1 MKTKIER
8 HKGLNMYLRKH
19 ENYDEYV
26 LHQIKKT
33 ANPKL
38 RESLQG
44 RWDGRKIHFLRE
56 FAKIHGM
63 VPKGAKAVCL
73 GARLG
78 EEVEALNELD
88 YDAIGI
94 DLVPCEPLVIKGDFH
109 DMPFDDL
116 SFDLVYSNSVDHIYK
131 LDKFVSEIKRVLR
144 TPGFVY
150 FRLASPEDY
159 GNYESIRFEY
169 IDQIIQ
175 FFPRFQVL
183 LNESNKRE
191 GRFERVNLLMKRS

>member
-1 MKTKIER
+1 
-8 HKGLNMYLRKH
+8 MYLRKH
-19 ENYDEYV
+19 KNYDEYV
-26 LHQIKKT
+26 SHQIKKT
-33 ANPKL
+33 ANPEL
-38 RESLQG
+38 RESLQS
-44 RWDGRKIHFLRE
+44 RWNNRKVHFCRE
-56 FAKIHGM
+56 FVKIQGM
-63 VPKGAKAVCL
+63 VPKGAKAICL

-78 EEVEALNELD
+78 EEVEVLNELG

-94 DLVPCEPLVIKGDFH
+94 DLVQCEPLVIKGDFH
-109 DMPFDDL
+109 DIPFEDS

-131 LDKFVSEIKRVLR
+131 LDKFISEIKRVLR

-159 GNYESIRFEY
+159 GKYESIKFEY

-175 FFPRFQVL
+175 FFPEFQVL

-191 GRFERVNLLMKRS
+191 GRFERVNLLMKHS